1 MTTMVGAFGTRSTDS
16 GSGIRPI
23 AIMCRSRRHYLCS
36 GRVGETCR
44 RVGDAASSANCRR
57 TRLSRDRRVTPTRPT
72 PTRRS
77 GSPRAPRRP
86 ADTFLLPLALTLPY
100 SSRMRALL
108 LFILGIIVGAGG
120 MLFLPEL
127 TVRREQLNEEM
138 KKHVDTL
145 EAQVRD
151 LGDQLKKVNTS
162 KSGDDQSKQPSATP
176 SASAH

>member
-1 MTTMVGAFGTRSTDS
+1 MP
-16 GSGIRPI
+16 IR
-23 AIMCRSRRHYLCS
+23 
-36 GRVGETCR
+36 
-44 RVGDAASSANCRR
+44 
-57 TRLSRDRRVTPTRPT
+57 
-72 PTRRS
+72 
-77 GSPRAPRRP
+77 
-86 ADTFLLPLALTLPY
+86 FLPLALTLPY
-100 SSRMRALL
+100 SSPMRALL

-151 LGDQLKKVNTS
+151 LGDQLKKANTS

-176 SASAH
+176 TASAH